1 MHSRRKMMLV
11 PKKDY
16 GPRANCI
23 GNAPGPVKCNKCGK
37 CGKCSK
43 CRKCSKRGKCAYLAV
58 PHSSSPGGE
67 QAGGKASTI
76 DPGRGCTLVRT
87 MPACGHQTGFSRL
100 RRKSPRTAQEVT
112 TNCAGDDASLR
123 RKLPR
128 TAQETTPA
136 CGHQTGFSSLRRKLP
151 RTAQETTAACGH
163 QTGFSR
169 LRRKLP
175 RTAQEVTTNCAGS
188 YHELRRR
195 RRQPA
200 GTRPDSAGCA
210 GSHHE
215 LRRRRRQPAKGYHEI
230 VMAFRLPSAARPVST
245 PTTDKTTV
253 PSAAGTTSSNTAR
266 YLSRPVPVHSFMP

>member
-1 MHSRRKMMLV
+1 MMLV
-11 PKKDY
+11 QWKY
-16 GPRANCI
+16 HGPGANCI
-23 GNAPGPVKCNKCGK
+23 ENAPGPVKCNKCGK
-37 CGKCSK
+37 YNKYNKYNKYSKCSK
-43 CRKCSKRGKCAYLAV
+43 CSKCAYLAV

-87 MPACGHQTGFSRL
+87 
-100 RRKSPRTAQEVT
+100 
-112 TNCAGDDASLR
+112 
-123 RKLPR
+123 
-128 TAQETTPA
+128 TPA
-136 CGHQTGFSSLRRKLP
+136 
-151 RTAQETTAACGH
+151 
-163 QTGFSR
+163 
-169 LRRKLP
+169 
-175 RTAQEVTTNCAGS
+175 CAGS

-195 RRQPA
+195 RRLPA

-210 GSHHE
+210 GS
-215 LRRRRRQPAKGYHEI
+215 YHEI